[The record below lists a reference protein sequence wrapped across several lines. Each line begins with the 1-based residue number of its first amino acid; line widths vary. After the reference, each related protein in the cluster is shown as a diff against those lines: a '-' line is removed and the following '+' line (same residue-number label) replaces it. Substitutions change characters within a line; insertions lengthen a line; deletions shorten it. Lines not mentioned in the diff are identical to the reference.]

1 MKNAFSTVLAAATRP
16 IPALAV
22 GHVPP
27 HNAALEA
34 AVLGALLLEADAL
47 RTVLGILPS
56 EKAFY
61 VPAHRFI
68 FRAVRTLFA
77 AGQAIDQL
85 TLTVQLRAD
94 GVLERVGGPH
104 FVAGLTMK
112 INSAAHIESHC
123 RLVQEYQARRQ
134 LITTSTRL
142 MQHAYDEG
150 EDALGLLTAAQLE
163 LNGLHKGLESKAVQ
177 TAASTYDGVFA
188 DLVKAVESPDLTGV
202 STGLRALNDVSA
214 GWQDSDLIVLAARPG
229 MGKTAALLH
238 FARTCALDL
247 GRAAA
252 IFSMEMPT
260 KQLMQRMVAS
270 EVPGYSNADLRR
282 GNIAGGVPQVH
293 QLYEAAK
300 RLRTDKLLIDDTPG
314 LSIFQLRAK
323 AARLK
328 AEHGVAL
335 ILVDYIQLMKG
346 ETKGNREQEIGSITR
361 GLKELAKELD
371 VPVIALSQLS
381 RSVETRGGDKRP
393 QLSDLRES
401 GSLEQDADMVVM
413 LWRGEYY
420 GIEEYSDGTPTQD
433 TILFDI
439 CKHRNGALGEVIAG
453 CSMKRGTFFDLGEG
467 NTEAYE
473 IEVGPRMVRL
483 GALPT
488 SQFEDPANLPF

>member
-1 MKNAFSTVLAAATRP
+1 MKNHT
-16 IPALAV
+16 V

-34 AVLGALLLEADAL
+34 AILGAVISVSSGL
-47 RTVLGILPS
+47 RTVLGILPD
-56 EKAFY
+56 EAAFY
-61 VPAHRFI
+61 VPAHRFVY
-68 FRAVRTLFA
+68 RAVRQLFA
-77 AGQAIDQL
+77 AGEAVDTL
-85 TLTVQLRAD
+85 TLVPALKAA
-94 GVLERVGGPH
+94 GVLERIGGPH
-104 FVAGLTMK
+104 FLAQLSLKADSVAHL
-112 INSAAHIESHC
+112 ESHC
-123 RLVQEYQARRQ
+123 RIVQEYQARRQ
-134 LITTSTRL
+134 LIATGTRL

-163 LNGLHKGLESKAVQ
+163 LNGLHKGLETRAVQ
-177 TAASTYDGVFA
+177 TVASTYDGVFA
-188 DLVKAVESPDLTGV
+188 DLVRAVESPGLTGV
-202 STGLRALNDVSA
+202 NTGLRALNDVSA
-214 GWQDSDLIVLAARPG
+214 GWQASDLVVLAARPG

-247 GRAAA
+247 GQAAA

-260 KQLMQRMVAS
+260 KQLIQRMVAS
-270 EVPGYSNADLRR
+270 EVAGYTNADLRR
-282 GNIAGGVPQVH
+282 GHVAGGVPQVH
-293 QLYEAAK
+293 ALYEQAK

-328 AEHGVAL
+328 AEHDVKL

-346 ETKGNREQEIGSITR
+346 DTKGNREQEIGSITR

-393 QLSDLRES
+393 QLQDLRES
-401 GSLEQDADMVVM
+401 GSLEQDADLVVM

-420 GIEEYSDGTPTQD
+420 GIDEYADGSPTQD

-439 CKHRNGALGEVIAG
+439 LKHRNGALGEVIAG
-453 CSMKRGTFFDLGEG
+453 CSMKRGTFFDLGGGELAPVERLAEG
-467 NTEAYE
+467 D
-473 IEVGPRMVRL
+473 VGPRPVRL
-483 GALPT
+483 GALPA
-488 SQFEDPANLPF
+488 SQFDEDDKDLPF